1 MKLLSFVLGRTTE
14 SETPPAI
21 VVVTA
26 PAVVRRKRG
35 KVSDPLVVE
44 KKCTGVYK
52 SKSVLDAAVKRPI
65 VKGFISRKRAGR
77 AVATLASVVRERK
90 HMEELDEEEG
100 EEEGHMSPPKKRGGW
115 LY

>member
-14 SETPPAI
+14 SETPPAV
-21 VVVTA
+21 VVVTS
-26 PAVVRRKRG
+26 PVVVRRKRG
-35 KVSDPLVVE
+35 KGLDPLVVE
-44 KKCTGVYK
+44 KCTGVYK

-100 EEEGHMSPPKKRGGW
+100 EEEGHVSPPKKRGGW